1 MDHYNRYSIIPFIF
15 AIFISLTA
23 TGCLDSSTG
32 IDGGDR
38 TFSNRVEPGSSA
50 FFFLS
55 DSTFTNLEVEIDYM
69 PGQQPTQEALD
80 SLKNFLQQ
88 RLNKSQ
94 VTVNPPTEVE
104 SAGEDTYSAEE
115 VRALEEQYRN
125 NYSETTAS
133 STLHAYFLIVD
144 GKYQQQEDVLGI
156 AYYNTSM
163 AFFGQTINAVSSG
176 VGAPPKEKVEGTVFR
191 HEFGHTLG
199 LVGNGTPVQSDH
211 KTAGSAHC
219 TVDGCL
225 MEASVETTNF
235 FANLFD
241 GDIPNLQDQC
251 ITDLQENGGK

>member
-1 MDHYNRYSIIPFIF
+1 MDRYNRYSIILLTF
-15 AIFISLTA
+15 ATLISLTA

-32 IDGGDR
+32 VGGDNR
-38 TFSNRVEPGSSA
+38 PFSNRAEPGSSA
-50 FFFLS
+50 SVFLS
-55 DSTFTNLEVEIDYM
+55 DSTFTSLEIEIDYM

-94 VTVNPPTEVE
+94 VIINSPTKVQ

-144 GKYQQQEDVLGI
+144 GKYQQQENVLGI

-163 AFFGQTINAVSSG
+163 AFFGQTINEVSSG
-176 VGAPPKEKVEGTVFR
+176 VGAPPKEKIEGTVFR

-199 LVGNGTPVQSDH
+199 LVGNGTPTQSDH

-219 TVDGCL
+219 TVNGCL
-225 MEASVETTNF
+225 MEPAVETTNF

-241 GDIPNLQDQC
+241 GDIPNLKAQC
-251 ITDLQENGGK
+251 VTDLQENGGR